1 MDAADNSSIQV
12 QKHVLIFKIEKVYT
26 FFVMKLS
33 KLEISVNGTGRNEI
47 DGLLVSALSIQ
58 PYFYTIR
65 FLSYFGFSIPKIN
78 ANHYFDI
85 KPSHNQETAKN
96 KIRIRASALM

>member
-78 ANHYFDI
+78 ANYYFDI
-85 KPSHNQETAKN
+85 KLSHNQDTAKN
-96 KIRIRASALM
+96 ETRIRASELM